1 VKKKDDITK
10 LDKESWDNFTK
21 NPKNIFDKDLSNS
34 KSKKLYSRYKL
45 DLHGYTL
52 SQANTKI
59 KEIIFL
65 CCEKKIP
72 EILLITGKGIHSN
85 TEQDVFVSRDL
96 SKLRYS
102 IPDYINSQSD
112 LKKKISSVNSASK
125 EEGGNGALIIKLK

>member
-1 VKKKDDITK
+1 MKKKDDISK
-10 LDKESWDNFTK
+10 LDQETWDNFTK
-21 NPKNIFDKDLSNS
+21 NPRDIFDKDLSNPTI
-34 KSKKLYSRYKL
+34 KKFYSRYKL

-52 SQANTKI
+52 SQANIKV

-85 TEQDVFVSRDL
+85 TEKNVFVSSDL
-96 SKLRYS
+96 SKLRHS
-102 IPDYINSQSD
+102 IPDYIHSEPD
-112 LKKKISSVNSASK
+112 LKEKISSVQPAGK